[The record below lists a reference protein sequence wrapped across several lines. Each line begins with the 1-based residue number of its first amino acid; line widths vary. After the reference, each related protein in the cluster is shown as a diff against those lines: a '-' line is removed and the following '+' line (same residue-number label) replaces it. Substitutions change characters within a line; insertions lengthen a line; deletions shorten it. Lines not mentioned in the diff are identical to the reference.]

1 MEARNDKDP
10 PALTAEL
17 GSVIAAARTR
27 RRLNQTDVSMATGI
41 PISTYRRYEKNGP
54 AKVTEAFAIA
64 RFLRVPLSDLVKEAE
79 AGTPDAPRSSRMG

>member
-41 PISTYRRYEKNGP
+41 PISTYRRYEKKGP
-54 AKVTEAFAIA
+54 AKLTEAFAIA
-64 RFLRVPLSDLVKEAE
+64 KFLRVPLSDLIKEAE
-79 AGTPDAPRSSRMG
+79 TGITESPTSSRMG